1 MKIFIIQIDEF
12 IKNKLLFLGNTEYDS
27 NNGFIKCQTYLG
39 VNGATNIYRIAKN
52 AINGLERLKYLCRK
66 KEG

>member
-1 MKIFIIQIDEF
+1 MIIFIIQIDEF
-12 IKNKLLFLGNTEYDS
+12 IKNNNLFLGNTEYDS
-27 NNGFIKCQTYLG
+27 NNGFIKCQTCLG

-52 AINGLERLKYLCRK
+52 AINRLERPNYLCRK